1 MTTDVIT
8 RSPEKVSRQGRY
20 SPYALPDYLLQHYW
34 WAYLSPVGVNFFDR
48 GFMVNRI
55 LWGQYHAIAQ
65 DAVAM
70 ISKVSNQTVAGV
82 SCAYGEFFPKLA
94 QQEEVESLFLFDIA
108 PIQIKQ
114 MQKKIPSEAAKAKCH
129 YFLSDAENIALA
141 NESVDTS
148 VLFFL
153 LHELPSQHRANVLEQ
168 TLQVTKTGGRLV
180 IADYGQFTKE
190 HTFHKNKVF
199 SSVFEKMEPFLA
211 NFWRCDLLSE
221 LNEQAAKQ
229 GRKVK
234 LKSEHYYFN
243 RFYRLLELEVV

>member
-8 RSPEKVSRQGRY
+8 HSTEKVSRQGRY

-34 WAYLSPVGVNFFDR
+34 WAYLSPLGVSFFDH

-65 DAVAM
+65 DTVAM
-70 ISKVSNQTVAGV
+70 ISQASNQTVAGV

-94 QQEEVESLFLFDIA
+94 QQEEVKSLYLFDIA

-114 MQKKIPSEAAKAKCH
+114 MQKKIPSAVAKANCY
-129 YFLSDAENIALA
+129 YFLSDAEKIALA

-153 LHELPSQHRANVLEQ
+153 LHELPQLHRTNVLAQ
-168 TLQVTKTGGRLV
+168 TLQITKAGGRLI
-180 IADYGQFTKE
+180 IADYGQFTKK

-211 NFWRCDLLSE
+211 NFWHCDLLAE
-221 LNEQAAKQ
+221 LSEQAEKQ
-229 GRKVK
+229 GRTIK
-234 LKSEHYYFN
+234 LTNEQYYFN
-243 RFYRLLELEVV
+243 RFYRLLEIEVE